1 MENLSVLVTGG
12 AGFIGSHIVETLLTQ
27 GVKKVRV
34 LDNLST
40 GSMNNIQSLL
50 DTHANLE
57 YMYGDISNTETC
69 SRAVKDMDVVC
80 HQAALGSVPRS
91 IDNPLVSHQSNVD
104 GFIKMLVAA
113 NEAGIKR
120 FVYASSSSV
129 YGTNDQSIK
138 IEDENGLT
146 LSPYAATKYINEVY
160 AGNFHRVYQM
170 ETIGLRYFNIFGP
183 RQTPHGPYAAV
194 IPRFMSAI
202 AKSERPVINGDGSH
216 SRDFTFVSNAVQ
228 ANIKALTTTNASA
241 FGQVFNIGCT
251 NPIDLNTLFK
261 TIAFAFGSDVEPI
274 YGAVRPGDLPY
285 SNASIQKAREL
296 LGYEPTVTFEEGI
309 LKTVEWF
316 RDS

>member
-12 AGFIGSHIVETLLTQ
+12 AGFIGSHIVEALLAQ
-27 GVKKVRV
+27 GVKAVRV

-40 GSMNNIQSLL
+40 GSMSNIQSLL
-50 DTHANLE
+50 DTHDNLE
-57 YMYGDISNTETC
+57 YMYGDISNLEAC
-69 SRAVKDMDVVC
+69 RRAVKDMDVVC

-91 IDNPLVSHQSNVD
+91 IDNPLASHQSNVD

-120 FVYASSSSV
+120 FVYASSSSI

-160 AGNFHRVYQM
+160 AGNFHRVYRM

-183 RQTPHGPYAAV
+183 RQTPNGPYAAV
-194 IPRFMSAI
+194 IPRFMDAI
-202 AKSERPVINGDGSH
+202 SNGQRPVINGDGSY
-216 SRDFTFVSNAVQ
+216 SRDFTFVTNAVQ
-228 ANIKALTTTNASA
+228 ANIKALMTTNSAA
-241 FGQVFNIGCT
+241 FGQAFNVGCT

-261 TIAFAFGSDVEPI
+261 TIARAFDSDIEPI
-274 YGAVRPGDLPY
+274 YGNTRPGDLPF

-309 LKTVEWF
+309 LRTVEWF
-316 RDS
+316 LRR